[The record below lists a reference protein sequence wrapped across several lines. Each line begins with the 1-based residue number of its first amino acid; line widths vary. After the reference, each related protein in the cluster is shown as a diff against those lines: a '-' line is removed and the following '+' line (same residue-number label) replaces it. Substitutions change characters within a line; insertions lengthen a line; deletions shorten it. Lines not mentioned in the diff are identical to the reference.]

1 MMESVSSTPFDLHS
15 LQNYVAYG
23 AIKGTSVSI
32 SLIYY
37 GTQFLIK
44 FEKQKDE
51 APPNSDFECFQ
62 KQCVEF
68 MNRYSSQPDNQLS
81 WWELCQ
87 MIVSVC
93 LPSIIQ
99 LSNSRKSPK
108 SLEEYLSVETFEL
121 KIQRD
126 ESESTIKVLK
136 EGPSVL
142 SAYDIHPLDRCSIHD
157 ESLPKI
163 SAGEILA
170 ESLQRRHNRM
180 PQKVFTLDGSPHF
193 FKPCMFGMEEHFID
207 EVQSLI
213 KLRTEG
219 IAISVPT
226 IEGLAITSEGK
237 VFGMLAQWI
246 EGCAISAISQEC
258 RRRQSQQWRNEL
270 FSTMNLL
277 HQAGILWG
285 DINQGN
291 IMIEEATNKAWIVDI
306 GGGDNRVMLEEE
318 RFGGFAGDLEALTRF
333 CESWLPE

>member
-1 MMESVSSTPFDLHS
+1 MMESVSSAPLDLHS

-23 AIKGTSVSI
+23 AIRGASVSI
-32 SLIYY
+32 SLIYR

-44 FEKQKDE
+44 FEKQKD
-51 APPNSDFECFQ
+51 AATPNSKFECFQ

-68 MNRYSSQPDNQLS
+68 MNCDSSQPDNQHS
-81 WWELCQ
+81 WWALCQ
-87 MIVSVC
+87 IVVSVC
-93 LPSIIQ
+93 LPSIIR
-99 LSNSRKSPK
+99 LSNSKESPK

-121 KIQRD
+121 KIQHD
-126 ESESTIKVLK
+126 ESESTIKVLQ

-142 SAYDIHPLDRCSIHD
+142 PAYDIHPIDRCSFHD

-163 SAGEILA
+163 SGKEILA
-170 ESLQRRHNRM
+170 VGLQQRHNRM
-180 PQKVFTLDGSPHF
+180 PQKVFTLDGSTHF
-193 FKPCMFGMEEHFID
+193 FKPCLFGMEEHFID

-219 IAISVPT
+219 IEISVPT
-226 IEGLAITSEGK
+226 IEGLAMTSEGK

-270 FSTMNLL
+270 FCTMNLL

-291 IMIEEATNKAWIVDI
+291 IIIEEATNKAWIVDI
-306 GGGDNRVMLEEE
+306 GGGDNRVMLGEE
-318 RFGGFAGDLEALTRF
+318 RSGGSAGDLEALTRF